1 VYILGKI
8 EITTDFIINDI
19 KTKIISGAVHYF
31 RIVPEYWKD
40 TLEDLKDM
48 GCNTVETYI
57 PWNLHEPNED
67 EFSFDGINDVESF
80 IKLAGEMGLYVIV
93 RPSPYICAEWEFGG
107 LPAWLL
113 KKQNIKFR
121 SNDEL
126 FLSLVDKYYS
136 VLLPKL
142 ASLQIIN
149 GGPIILTQL
158 ENEYGSYSSDKEY
171 LSSLYKMFKKYGI
184 EIPVFTSD
192 GTWNEALEAGSLLNS
207 NVFPTGNFGSKPI
220 ENMKVLKD
228 FMKRNNIIA
237 PLMCMEFWDGWF
249 NRWGEPIIR
258 RDPKE
263 LAESAKEMMQLGS
276 INFYMFHGGTN
287 FGFMNGCSARE
298 NKDLP
303 QITSY
308 DYDAI
313 LTEWGA
319 KTEKYHLL
327 REIITGKKDI
337 LPDKRKTCK
346 YAAAKRNRS
355 VGLFETLDKIS
366 NFYHSKWPKTMEELD
381 HYYGYIIYRSSF
393 KGSNPKQR
401 LRVVEASDRVK
412 VFLNQNEI
420 VTQYQED
427 NGKEIV
433 MNIEPNINNE
443 LSILI
448 ENLGRVNYGAKL
460 QSPSQSKGI
469 RNGVIIDI
477 HFHSEWDHYCINF
490 DKIED
495 LDFSKE
501 YKHGAGFHEYIF
513 YIADTPNETFID
525 CSKFGKGV
533 LFVNGHN
540 CGRFWNTGPVLSLYI
555 PAPFLKKGENKV
567 IIFETE
573 GKFDDKLEFS
583 DKPKYTV

>member
-1 VYILGKI
+1 MGKI

-136 VLLPKL
+136 VLLSKL

-207 NVFPTGNFGSKPI
+207 NVFPTGNF
-220 ENMKVLKD
+220 
-228 FMKRNNIIA
+228 
-237 PLMCMEFWDGWF
+237 
-249 NRWGEPIIR
+249 
-258 RDPKE
+258 
-263 LAESAKEMMQLGS
+263 
-276 INFYMFHGGTN
+276 
-287 FGFMNGCSARE
+287 
-298 NKDLP
+298 
-303 QITSY
+303 
-308 DYDAI
+308 AI
-313 LTEWGA
+313 
-319 KTEKYHLL
+319 
-327 REIITGKKDI
+327 
-337 LPDKRKTCK
+337 
-346 YAAAKRNRS
+346 
-355 VGLFETLDKIS
+355 
-366 NFYHSKWPKTMEELD
+366 
-381 HYYGYIIYRSSF
+381 
-393 KGSNPKQR
+393 
-401 LRVVEASDRVK
+401 
-412 VFLNQNEI
+412 
-420 VTQYQED
+420 
-427 NGKEIV
+427 
-433 MNIEPNINNE
+433 
-443 LSILI
+443 
-448 ENLGRVNYGAKL
+448 
-460 QSPSQSKGI
+460 
-469 RNGVIIDI
+469 
-477 HFHSEWDHYCINF
+477 
-490 DKIED
+490 
-495 LDFSKE
+495 
-501 YKHGAGFHEYIF
+501 
-513 YIADTPNETFID
+513 
-525 CSKFGKGV
+525 
-533 LFVNGHN
+533 
-540 CGRFWNTGPVLSLYI
+540 
-555 PAPFLKKGENKV
+555 
-567 IIFETE
+567 
-573 GKFDDKLEFS
+573 
-583 DKPKYTV
+583 